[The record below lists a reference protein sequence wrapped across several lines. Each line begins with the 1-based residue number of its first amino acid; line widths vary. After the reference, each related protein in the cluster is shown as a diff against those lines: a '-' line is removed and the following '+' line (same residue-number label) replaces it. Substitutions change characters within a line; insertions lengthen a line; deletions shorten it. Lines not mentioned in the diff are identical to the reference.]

1 MAGLKKRLGEILL
14 EMRVVTPAD
23 VQAGLEEQKVSGE
36 KIGSVLVRRGVCRVA
51 DVLAAL
57 SSQMGHPSIDLTG
70 VSPPHALQTLLES
83 TYAEA
88 KLVLP
93 IGEEAAL
100 GRQKVYQIAMA
111 NPLDAETISE
121 IEFKLQC
128 KVKGMVALE
137 GQLKDAI
144 RSYYYAQD
152 YGYDMS
158 FQEDGSVRFAGGA
171 PAEQPETVLGQQAP
185 QPAAAPRP
193 AAPPP
198 PPPQTATRKPHPAA
212 TSLSGITEPPA
223 ASSGADAARIA
234 QLEADVARL
243 KSTLSALLRVLAER
257 GVITREDIQTHM
269 QRS

>member
-1 MAGLKKRLGEILL
+1 MAGLKKRLGEILQ
-14 EMRVVTPAD
+14 EMRVVTPQD
-23 VQAGLEEQKVSGE
+23 LQAALEEQKVSGE
-36 KIGSVLVRRGVCRVA
+36 KIGSVLVRRGVCRGA

-70 VSPPHALQTLLES
+70 VTPPHALQTLLES

-88 KLVLP
+88 KQVLP
-93 IGEEAAL
+93 MGEESL
-100 GRQKVYQIAMA
+100 GRQKIYQIAMS
-111 NPLDAETISE
+111 NPLDVETIAE
-121 IEFKLQC
+121 IEFKLQA
-128 KVKGMVALE
+128 KVKGFVALE
-137 GQLKDAI
+137 GQIKDAI

-171 PAEQPETVLGQQAP
+171 PAEAPETVLGQQAP

-198 PPPQTATRKPHPAA
+198 PPRPTATRKPHPAA

-223 ASSGADAARIA
+223 AAPGVDAAKIA

-269 QRS
+269 QR